1 MEIIP
6 LENNIEKNLKKGVTS
21 RLDLLMD
28 SLTKFFNNNDNVE
41 KMLPI
46 VQGSSKIS
54 LRILD
59 WFVTNYCKKNNVV
72 IDSLKD
78 KTSKKIIVHLDY
90 KSQLKAYSKK
100 QFDPFCRRERIS
112 FNYGKGNE
120 LITTVGQLNFF
131 RWIIENNVIDFIQ
144 DNLEQIEKDMNTSIR
159 SLYKDTEKTDDSESS
174 EQKKR
179 RKRHELSLSAT
190 RSVSKHN
197 VTITIDFS

>member
-59 WFVTNYCKKNNVV
+59 WFVQIIV
-72 IDSLKD
+72 
-78 KTSKKIIVHLDY
+78 KKI
-90 KSQLKAYSKK
+90 
-100 QFDPFCRRERIS
+100 
-112 FNYGKGNE
+112 
-120 LITTVGQLNFF
+120 
-131 RWIIENNVIDFIQ
+131 
-144 DNLEQIEKDMNTSIR
+144 M
-159 SLYKDTEKTDDSESS
+159 
-174 EQKKR
+174 
-179 RKRHELSLSAT
+179 
-190 RSVSKHN
+190 
-197 VTITIDFS
+197 